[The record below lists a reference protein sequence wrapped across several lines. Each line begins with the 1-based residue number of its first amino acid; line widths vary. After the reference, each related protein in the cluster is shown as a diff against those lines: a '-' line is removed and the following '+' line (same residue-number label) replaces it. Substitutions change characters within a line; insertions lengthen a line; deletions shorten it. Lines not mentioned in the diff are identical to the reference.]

1 MTVALSLKLWKTPED
16 LPAEHNIVEV
26 LYDVEKVS
34 IEWCILELSDSF
46 GYRDNIKE
54 ANIINSWNGAEVQSR
69 IVAESAGIRD
79 ESAGSNL
86 RVVSEYHNLEES
98 DKKSLQRR

>member
-46 GYRDNIKE
+46 RYRDNIKE
-54 ANIINSWNGAEVQSR
+54 IEIINYWDGDEVQSR
-69 IVAESAGIRD
+69 IAARSTAIRD
-79 ESAGSNL
+79 ESARSNL

-98 DKKSLQRR
+98 DKKSFQRR